1 MPRSCSNCAVLLVAT
16 IVLIRMFLPAIRGEA
31 GGWTKA
37 LIALGLTVVIL
48 AIIFLRARRRG
59 GIDAV
64 LARAGMPITQDAMR
78 QWQENWEREREERRI
93 EKERRREARRLGDRR
108 FHCRELPGAD
118 TDRRQTPIDEDKL
131 TRLGLPVLRTER
143 EVADWLGVSLPRLR
157 WFTFHRPVDGTS
169 HYVRYTI
176 PKRSGGRRVIL
187 APKRDLKRLQRK
199 VLRDLLSR
207 IPNCDCCHGFAQQR
221 SIATNAAPHVGK
233 QVVLN
238 LDLKDFFPT
247 VTYARVRGMYMALGY
262 PFAVASTL
270 ALLCTECE
278 REPFDKRQERVYVSV
293 GPRCLIQ
300 GAPTSPALANMV
312 AFRLDRRLQGL
323 AASHGFAYTRYADD
337 LTFSGDDPETALRI
351 MTAAGY
357 IITDEGFTVNR
368 DKTHLYGRS
377 TAQRVTGLVVND
389 QVSTPRELRRR
400 LRAIIHNAK
409 TTGLQAQN
417 HQGHRD
423 FRRHL
428 EGQISFIHGVA
439 PEQAEALREALAAVP
454 E

>member
-1 MPRSCSNCAVLLVAT
+1 MPRSCVTCFVVVVAA
-16 IVLIRMFLPAIRGEA
+16 ILLIRMFLPAIRGEE

-37 LIALGLTVVIL
+37 LISLGLTVVVL
-48 AIIFLRARRRG
+48 AIILFRTRRRG
-59 GIDAV
+59 GIDSV
-64 LARAGMPITQDAMR
+64 LARAGIPVTQEAMR

-157 WFTFHRPVDGTS
+157 WFTFHKPVDSTS

-199 VLRDLLSR
+199 VLRDLLVK
-207 IPNCDCCHGFAQQR
+207 IPSCDCCHGFVQGK
-221 SIATNAAPHVGK
+221 SIATNASLHVGR

-238 LDLKDFFPT
+238 LDLKDFFPS
-247 VTYARVRGMYMALGY
+247 VTYVRVRGMFMALGY

-278 REPFDKRQERVYVSV
+278 REPFDKRNKRVYVSV
-293 GPRCLIQ
+293 GPRCLVQ

-312 AFRLDRRLQGL
+312 AFKLDRRLQGL
-323 AASHGFAYTRYADD
+323 AASHGFTYTRYADD

-357 IITDEGFTVNR
+357 IIADEGFTVNR
-368 DKTHLYGRS
+368 DKTHLYKRS
-377 TAQRVTGLVVND
+377 TAQRVTGLIVNE

-417 HQGHRD
+417 REGHRD

-439 PEQAEALREALAAVP
+439 PEQAAALREALAEVP
-454 E
+454 D